1 MSELFNL
8 PQLDEDGYFCGSCT
22 CMNDPVS
29 GDPMLPDNVVN
40 AAFPEEDDK
49 HYYKWDGTAWKAEAK
64 PTTCAECV
72 TLGAVSHQSQTA
84 RCAELRQLY
93 QSLVE
98 ADSEHFKISRGEDLE
113 WIVEAIPEK
122 TAEEKAAEEK
132 AQRISELKQKLSETD
147 YIAAKIA
154 EGAATKEEYADLLAQ
169 RQAWRD
175 EINELE
181 AEDDS
186 DTEGEE

>member
-1 MSELFNL
+1 MSELISL
-8 PQLDEDGYFCGSCT
+8 PRVDEDKYFCGHVT
-22 CMNDPVS
+22 CMRDPNT
-29 GDPMLPDNVVN
+29 GDLLLPPQAVN
-40 AAFPEEDDK
+40 TEAPPEDSR
-49 HYYKWDGTAWKAEAK
+49 YFYKWNGSVWVPEVV
-64 PTTCAECV
+64 PTSCADCV
-72 TLGAVSHQSQTA
+72 TLGPVSHTKQTE
-84 RCAELRQLY
+84 RCQKLRQLY

-98 ADSEHFKISRGEDLE
+98 ANSEHFKISRGDELE

-132 AQRISELKQKLSETD
+132 AQKISELKQKLSETD

-175 EINELE
+175 EINKLQ
-181 AEDDS
+181 AEN